1 MDIGK
6 FKLDKKLGSGMFGTT
21 YLATWKNKKYAL
33 KIEKISENDLT
44 YDLSS
49 RDWRDIEFS
58 KIFANN
64 YPEQFIYLYKYD
76 LINDCKHIQEYAT
89 GDIPQHLPKDV
100 IDILKEKQASKY
112 CIRKV
117 YSLIDTT
124 FSKAYNTFTKEQFY
138 SFLGQMAYINLL
150 LKKSGYT
157 HNDLHG
163 ENVGVLYVNKN
174 KKLDIF
180 GYKFPTFGV
189 QFKAIDYGMIMNDK
203 YILNKDEK
211 KMHKYYK
218 KEELSRLIRRM
229 VVFENSKL
237 ITSDKDAELL
247 KDVKKHFLFKT
258 TKDLSENIDDRF
270 IIFQILYPEEFQKM
284 YLKDKFVKTIFPEF
298 KIDLVDFIFIL
309 KNKNNM
315 QNIIKLCYK
324 KLNGLL

>member
-1 MDIGK
+1 MDIDK

-33 KIEKISENDLT
+33 KIEKISEKDLT
-44 YDLSS
+44 HDLSS

-58 KIFANN
+58 ENFANN

-76 LINDCKHIQEYAT
+76 LINDCKHIQEYPT

-174 KKLDIF
+174 KKLDIL

-211 KMHKYYK
+211 KMHNYYK
-218 KEELSRLIRRM
+218 NEELSRLIRRM
-229 VVFENSKL
+229 VVFEGKKL

-258 TKDLSENIDDRF
+258 TKDLSEDIDDRF

-284 YLKDKFVKTIFPEF
+284 YLKEKFVKTIYPEF
-298 KIDLVDFIFIL
+298 KIDLVDFIYIL

-324 KLNGLL
+324 KLNGFL

>member
-1 MDIGK
+1 MNINEL
-6 FKLDKKLGSGMFGTT
+6 KLDKKLGSGMFGTT
-21 YLATWKNKKYAL
+21 YLATYKKKKYAV

-58 KIFANN
+58 KNFANN

-76 LINDCKHIQEYAT
+76 LINDCKHIQEYPT
-89 GDIPQHLPKDV
+89 GEIPQHLPKDV
-100 IDILKEKQASKY
+100 IDILKEKQVSKY

-138 SFLGQMAYINLL
+138 SFLGQIAYINLL

-174 KKLDIF
+174 KKLNII

-189 QFKAIDYGMIMNDK
+189 QFKAIDYGMIMHDK

-211 KMHKYYK
+211 KMHKYYIN
-218 KEELSRLIRRM
+218 EELSRLIRRI

-258 TKDLSENIDDRF
+258 IKDLSENIDDRF
-270 IIFQILYPEEFQKM
+270 IIFQILYPEEFQKV
-284 YLKDKFVKTIFPEF
+284 YLKDKFVKTFYPEL
-298 KIDLVDFIFIL
+298 KIDLVDFIYIL

-324 KLNGLL
+324 KLIGLL